1 MKWLWIAS
9 CICLMSCQ
17 TLGRPAPRSAGSEP
31 SAPPSV
37 LDRPVEFTGSSEPV
51 RDHREL
57 ESIRIGFFA
66 PMNDEH
72 PVGGPMLRAA
82 ALAVEQLNRA
92 GGLEGVPFE
101 LVTRWDEDPWKGGSK
116 QVVKLVYEDS
126 VWAVIG
132 SIDGGATHVAEQVI
146 TKAWLPLLS
155 PISSDPTLTYI
166 RIPWMFRLP
175 PDDERQAEVLAR
187 DGILAES
194 LTRVGV
200 ITSSDHDGRV
210 FATEMLESMQAH
222 RLTPA
227 FHLQLPAHTDIAAV
241 LERAMSFD
249 PDGIVVRLAPP
260 AVLALSRHLGREG
273 TDVTLLIPWVP
284 GLELD
289 QVRNLYGGRILQ
301 VQPFSTTDNPGYHH
315 LTATYEA
322 RYGHHPTPIDAYVYD
337 AVHLLAQS
345 LEESGLNRSHLRDAI
360 ADKSGY
366 LGVTGVI
373 SWDNA
378 GGNTAQPVL
387 RILPRVP
394 RGTRP

>member
-1 MKWLWIAS
+1 
-9 CICLMSCQ
+9 
-17 TLGRPAPRSAGSEP
+17 
-31 SAPPSV
+31 
-37 LDRPVEFTGSSEPV
+37 
-51 RDHREL
+51 
-57 ESIRIGFFA
+57 
-66 PMNDEH
+66 MNDEH

-227 FHLQLPAHTDIAAV
+227 FHLQLPSHTDIAAV

-249 PDGIVVRLAPP
+249 PDGIVVRVAPP

-273 TDVTLLIPWVP
+273 ADVALLMPWVP

-301 VQPFSTTDNPGYHH
+301 VQPFSTTDNPDYDH

-345 LEESGLNRSHLRDAI
+345 LEESGLNRSQLRDAI
-360 ADKSGY
+360 ADRSGY